1 MSRFEFAAETRSS
14 RAGTRLFVRSAFAV
28 TIVCA
33 LAACSAMPDSVKPDA
48 VYGEAK
54 PAPTPEGTKGF
65 PDLANVPDQR
75 PKVTS
80 SSDQKAIVRSLEKDR
95 AAAKEG
101 DEDLREGGV
110 LPPPAKGS
118 EVKAPSESMMQPD
131 STDMAP
137 AVAAAPAK
145 AEAPAPVAKAMPAPA
160 PAPAKVATETAPV
173 KSAEP
178 APVAAPAAAPAA
190 PAPAPAPA
198 PVSKSAETAL
208 PPPAMEEPVSEAKAP
223 VAAAPAQQAAEEAA
237 EPAKPAL
244 QLPPGV
250 IPMPPRGGH
259 ASFDDILTP
268 EQKAARKKEAAEE
281 VKNAAEEAAQEN
293 ESEGVKAAP
302 TTPVEV
308 QPVPDAK

>member
-80 SSDQKAIVRSLEKDR
+80 SSDQKAIVQSLEKDR

-145 AEAPAPVAKAMPAPA
+145 PEA

-173 KSAEP
+173 KPAEP
-178 APVAAPAAAPAA
+178 APVAAPAAAPA
-190 PAPAPAPA
+190 APAPA

-208 PPPAMEEPVSEAKAP
+208 PPPAMEEPASEAKAP
-223 VAAAPAQQAAEEAA
+223 VAAAPAQEAAEEAA

>member
-14 RAGTRLFVRSAFAV
+14 RAVTRLFVRPAFAV

-65 PDLANVPDQR
+65 PDLANVPDQK

-80 SSDQKAIVRSLEKDR
+80 SSDQKAIVQSLEEDR

-101 DEDLREGGV
+101 DKDLRDGGV

-118 EVKAPSESMMQPD
+118 EVKTPDESMMQPD
-131 STDMAP
+131 STDLAP

-145 AEAPAPVAKAMPAPA
+145 SEAPAPVAKAAPAPT
-160 PAPAKVATETAPV
+160 PAPAKVATETAPA
-173 KSAEP
+173 KPAEP
-178 APVAAPAAAPAA
+178 APAASPAAAPA
-190 PAPAPAPA
+190 APAPA
-198 PVSKSAETAL
+198 PVSKSAETAP
-208 PPPAMEEPVSEAKAP
+208 PPPAIEEPASEAKAP
-223 VAAAPAQQAAEEAA
+223 VAAPAQEETGALAGEAA

-268 EQKAARKKEAAEE
+268 EQKEARKKEAADE
-281 VKNAAEEAAQEN
+281 VKNAAEEAADEK

-308 QPVPDAK
+308 QPVPDAE

>member
-14 RAGTRLFVRSAFAV
+14 RAVRKLFVRSAFAA

-33 LAACSAMPDSVKPDA
+33 LAACSALPDSAKPAA

-65 PDLANVPDQR
+65 PDLANVPDQK

-80 SSDQKAIVRSLEKDR
+80 SSDQKAIVESLEEDR
-95 AAAKEG
+95 AAAKAG
-101 DEDLREGGV
+101 DKDLREGGV

-118 EVKAPSESMMQPD
+118 EVKTPDESMMQPD
-131 STDMAP
+131 STDMTP

-145 AEAPAPVAKAMPAPA
+145 AAAPT
-160 PAPAKVATETAPV
+160 PAKVATETAPQ
-173 KSAEP
+173 KPAEP
-178 APVAAPAAAPAA
+178 ASAAAPA
-190 PAPAPAPA
+190 APAPA
-198 PVSKSAETAL
+198 PVSKSAETAP
-208 PPPAMEEPVSEAKAP
+208 PPPAVEEPVSEAKAP
-223 VAAAPAQQAAEEAA
+223 AAEPAQAGTGALADQAA

-268 EQKAARKKEAAEE
+268 EQKAARKKEAADEA
-281 VKNAAEEAAQEN
+281 KNAAEEN

-308 QPVPDAK
+308 QSVPDAE